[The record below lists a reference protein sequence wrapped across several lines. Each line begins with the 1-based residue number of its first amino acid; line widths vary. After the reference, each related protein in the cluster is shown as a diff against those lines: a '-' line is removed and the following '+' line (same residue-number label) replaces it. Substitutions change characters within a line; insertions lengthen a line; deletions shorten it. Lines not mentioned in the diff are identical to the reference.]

1 MQRSRNSTVQED
13 SRVREPGP
21 KESGVDGIDHQQ
33 YVERCLS
40 ADIDGEPDGAELRV
54 ARSHVEACAEC
65 KEMLVASTKM
75 KAEMLSLGAV
85 RAPHELRER
94 ILAALNEVDRESEV
108 RERRRVVAWISI
120 GSIAAC
126 VVAVL
131 FMQFLRPVSN
141 PTFDA
146 AIATFDKMEPNFTP
160 NVPSNSPDQLAAAF
174 IYQFGVPMAWD
185 FSSIGLSAVGG
196 RFEHDSDGAPVGYSL
211 YKGDRGALLC
221 IVYRDEAFDFPSGG
235 ELVKGIH
242 VYRYKGYSIAATR
255 RYSVFAILVTKLPAA
270 DLSQVFAQL
279 PG

>member
-1 MQRSRNSTVQED
+1 VPERGPARSGADAIEHR
-13 SRVREPGP
+13 
-21 KESGVDGIDHQQ
+21 Q

-40 ADIDGEPDGAELRV
+40 ADTDGEPDTTELRA
-54 ARSHVEACAEC
+54 ARAHIEGCSEC
-65 KEMLVASTKM
+65 KETLAVTRKM
-75 KAEMLSLGAV
+75 KAETLTLGAV
-85 RAPHELRER
+85 RAPRELRER
-94 ILAALNEVDRESEV
+94 ILDALDEVDRESES
-108 RERRRVVAWISI
+108 RERRRVVAWISV
-120 GSIAAC
+120 GTIAAC
-126 VVAVL
+126 LVAIL
-131 FMQFLRPVSN
+131 FMQMRPASN

-185 FSSIGLSAVGG
+185 FSSLGLSAVGG
-196 RFEHDSDGAPVGYSL
+196 RFEHDVEGAPVGYSL

-221 IVYRDEAFDFPSGG
+221 IVYRDEAFNFPRGG

-242 VYRYKGYSIAATR
+242 LYHYKGYSIAATR
-255 RYSVFAILVTKLPAA
+255 RYAVFAILVTKLPTA